1 MTISYP
7 MEKYVWVNGK
17 YVERESSISDLVARR
32 DALLD
37 MLDAGLI
44 SGMRAKELLHSYRKR
59 EAEASPLWCD
69 CVSSLW
75 L

>member
-7 MEKYVWVNGK
+7 MEKYVWVDGK
-17 YVERESSISDLVARR
+17 YVKRESSIPDLLARR

-44 SGMRAKELLHSYRKR
+44 SGMRAKELLHS
-59 EAEASPLWCD
+59 
-69 CVSSLW
+69 
-75 L
+75 